1 MTGAAPIELPR
12 LAVRIMQASAV
23 TLLLLALL
31 WELWLAP
38 LRPGGSWLVLKAL
51 PLAILLP
58 RLLRVDP
65 RSVQWAVLLM
75 PFYVAEAS
83 LRLVEPYPAGQC
95 AVAEL
100 VLALA
105 FFVAAIV
112 VLRPYKRRAARTA
125 AQEPPR

>member
-1 MTGAAPIELPR
+1 MSGAAPVALPR
-12 LAVRIMQASAV
+12 QAVRLMQASAV
-23 TLLLLALL
+23 ALLLLAVA

-65 RSVQWAVLLM
+65 RGVQWAVLLM

-83 LRLVEPYPAGQC
+83 MRLLEPFPAGLC
-95 AVAEL
+95 AIAEL
-100 VLALA
+100 VLALV

-112 VLRPYKRRAARTA
+112 VLRPYKRRAARPA